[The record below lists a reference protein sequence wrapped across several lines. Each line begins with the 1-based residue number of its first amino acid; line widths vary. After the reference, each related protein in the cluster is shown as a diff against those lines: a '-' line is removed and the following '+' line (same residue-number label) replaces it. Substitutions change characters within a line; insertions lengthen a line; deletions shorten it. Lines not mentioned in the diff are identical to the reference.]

1 METVSVNQLRAR
13 PELLSGNGVTE
24 GGMEGKAEPSRLEA
38 AVPAGGSGK
47 QTPAAALVPASLPR
61 PHPETL
67 CRKRDQ
73 GPHGRR
79 RKRMDEVRAT
89 PR

>member
-1 METVSVNQLRAR
+1 MLMVCMETVSVNQLRAR

-47 QTPAAALVPASLPR
+47 QTPAAALVPTSLPR
-61 PHPETL
+61 PHLETL
-67 CRKRDQ
+67 CREE
-73 GPHGRR
+73 GPGTSREEE
-79 RKRMDEVRAT
+79 KEDG
-89 PR
+89 